1 MNVLGIVGSPR
12 REQGRSHEIVS
23 AILSGAEAAGAD
35 SELLYLID
43 DEPQYCVHCGYD
55 CFAKGDCAQEA
66 AATLRSERVGAADA
80 LVLCAPVYCWQ
91 PNGLT
96 ATLFDKVRLVTK
108 PWNRGAANGRP
119 ALGIALAGGTG
130 TGVFPALQSIY
141 AWLCLWKFR
150 PLDPLP
156 LTRFNMDQAL
166 AQADEIGMALATQ
179 GAQAFASTAELMVT
193 YDRLPYMNYGRVDEF
208 RWLSQQILAGLRTRV
223 AASDVAE
230 EMAQLLERAEAR
242 AAEGDAFSEMEYVL
256 EAYLSGRE
264 AW

>member
-1 MNVLGIVGSPR
+1 MNILGIVGSPR
-12 REQGRSHEIVS
+12 RERGRSHEIVS
-23 AILSGAEAAGAD
+23 AVLAGARAAGATTD
-35 SELLYLID
+35 ILYLID
-43 DEPQYCVHCGYD
+43 EEPQYCIHCGHG
-55 CFAKGDCAQEA
+55 CFAEGDCAQEA
-66 AATLRSERVGAADA
+66 GATLRSQRVGAADA

-96 ATLFDKVRLVTK
+96 ATLFDKVRLASK
-108 PWNRGAANGRP
+108 PWNRGAPNGRP
-119 ALGIALAGGTG
+119 ALGIALAGGSG

-166 AQADEIGMALATQ
+166 AQAEDLGARLATQ
-179 GAQAFASTAELMVT
+179 ETRPFAGTAELMVA

-208 RWLSQQILAGLRTRV
+208 RWLAQQILAGLKARDP
-223 AASDVAE
+223 AADAAAE
-230 EMAQLLERAEAR
+230 VGQLLAQAEAC
-242 AAEGDAFSEMEYVL
+242 AVEGDAIGEMEYIL
-256 EAYLSGRE
+256 EAYQRGTR

>member
-23 AILSGAEAAGAD
+23 AILAGAEAAGAATD
-35 SELLYLID
+35 LLYLID
-43 DEPQYCVHCGYD
+43 EEPQYCIHCGYG
-55 CFAKGDCAQEA
+55 CFAEGDCAQEA
-66 AATLRSERVGAADA
+66 AATLRSQRVGAADA

-96 ATLFDKVRLVTK
+96 ATLFDKVRLTSK
-108 PWNRGAANGRP
+108 PWNRGTPNGRP

-166 AQADEIGMALATQ
+166 AGADELGMMLATQ
-179 GAQAFASTAELMVT
+179 GARPFAGTAELMVA
-193 YDRLPYMNYGRVDEF
+193 YDRLPYMDYGRVDEF
-208 RWLSQQILAGLRTRV
+208 RWLAQQILAGLGTR
-223 AASDVAE
+223 AAAADAAE
-230 EMAQLLERAEAR
+230 EVGQLLTQAEAR
-242 AAEGDAFSEMEYVL
+242 AAEGDAVGEMDRIL
-256 EAYLSGRE
+256 EAYQRGRS